1 MATWKEDI
9 IQALKN
15 LGGKAHRFELHKEVA
30 KIRNGKLNN
39 TWTQTIQ
46 RELETFSSD
55 SDAYSGKEDIFYMVE
70 GKGEG
75 VWGLRKLERNIN
87 LLDILKKISSGWIE
101 YRKFCQ
107 STSKTGASIKIK
119 KSNHEIARLVEKDWP
134 NSISKNVNL
143 KKYAID
149 SSVGKGNLV
158 PGPWLTI
165 MDKSITE
172 TAQEMY
178 YIAYLFSRSAKKL
191 YLSIAIAGTQFQHI
205 YGISNEAVEKIEI
218 FKNQFQQLFK
228 YLKPKNITENIDL
241 LEDNLNFEEPI
252 SGSSRNLLLL
262 FEKGSFFS
270 KEYDL
275 TNLSKEELEYDL
287 KNYIEIYDK
296 IVSDPKSENFN
307 IAAESLLTN
316 QRKNTSQ
323 IDFDYEIP
331 DFEPK
336 EKKLT
341 SGNKNLKSTAEQAR
355 TKRKTQDS
363 KLIGKTGEN
372 YVVQYEKEKLKKL
385 GLNDLAEKVY
395 NHDDHREYPGWD
407 ITSFDKNGKKI
418 FIEVKSAAKKKNI
431 FNITSKEWDAAQIEK
446 NNYFIYLVEDTLNNK
461 IKIVAKIQNPAYHA
475 KNNQIEVRV
484 SEYEIRLAR

>member
-1 MATWKEDI
+1 MNMDK
-9 IQALKN
+9 
-15 LGGKAHRFELHKEVA
+15 
-30 KIRNGKLNN
+30 KIDN
-39 TWTQTIQ
+39 
-46 RELETFSSD
+46 
-55 SDAYSGKEDIFYMVE
+55 
-70 GKGEG
+70 
-75 VWGLRKLERNIN
+75 ERNIN
-87 LLDILKKISSGWIE
+87 LIEVLKKISNGWIE

-134 NSISKNVNL
+134 DSISKNVDL

-149 SSVGKGNLV
+149 SSIGKGNLV
-158 PGPWLTI
+158 PGPWLTV

-191 YLSIAIAGTQFQHI
+191 YLSIAIAGTQFQDI

-228 YLKPKNITENIDL
+228 YLKPENTIENIDL
-241 LEDNLNFEEPI
+241 LEDNLNFEEPV

-262 FEKGSFFS
+262 FEKGSLFS

-275 TNLSKEELEYDL
+275 NNLKKEELEYDL
-287 KNYIEIYDK
+287 KNYIKIYDM

-307 IAAESLLTN
+307 IAAETLLIN
-316 QRKNTSQ
+316 KRKKTITK

-331 DFEPK
+331 DFKQK
-336 EKKLT
+336 EKKLI
-341 SGNKNLKSTAEQAR
+341 SNNKNIKSTAEQAR
-355 TKRKTQDS
+355 IKRKTQDS

-372 YVVQYEKEKLKKL
+372 YVVQYEREKLKKI

-418 FIEVKSAAKKKNI
+418 FIEVKSSAKKKNI
-431 FNITSKEWDAAQIEK
+431 FNITSKEWDAAQSEK
-446 NNYFIYLVEDTLNNK
+446 DNYFIYLVEDTLNNK
-461 IKIVAKIQNPAYHA
+461 IKIVAKIQNPAKQA
-475 KNNQIEVRV
+475 KNNQIEVRI
-484 SEYEIRLAR
+484 SEYEIRLA

>member
-15 LGGKAHRFELHKEVA
+15 LGGKAHRSKLHKEVE
-30 KIRNGKLNN
+30 KLRNGKLNN

-46 RELETFSSD
+46 RELETYSSD

-75 VWGLRKLERNIN
+75 VWGLRKLDRNIN
-87 LLDILKKISSGWIE
+87 LIDVLQKISSGWIE

-107 STSKTGASIKIK
+107 STSKSGASIKIK

-134 NSISKNVNL
+134 TSISKNIDL

-149 SSVGKGNLV
+149 SSIGKGNLV
-158 PGPWLTI
+158 PGPWLTV

-178 YIAYLFSRSAKKL
+178 YIAYLFSRSAQKL
-191 YLSIAIAGTQFQHI
+191 YLSIAIAGTQFQDI

-228 YLKPKNITENIDL
+228 YLKPANTKDNIDL
-241 LEDNLNFEEPI
+241 LEDSLNFEEPI

-275 TNLSKEELEYDL
+275 NNLNKEELEYDL

-296 IVSDPKSENFN
+296 IISDPKSENFN
-307 IAAESLLTN
+307 IAAETLLTSK
-316 QRKNTSQ
+316 QTIAVTK
-323 IDFDYEIP
+323 IDFNYEIP
-331 DFEPK
+331 DFRPK

-341 SGNKNLKSTAEQAR
+341 SSNKNTKSIAELAR
-355 TKRKTQDS
+355 IKRKTQDS

-372 YVVQYEKEKLKKL
+372 YVVKYEQEKLKML
-385 GLNDLAEKVY
+385 SLHDLAEKVY

-407 ITSFDKNGKKI
+407 ITSYDKNGNKI

-431 FNITSKEWDAAQIEK
+431 FNITYKEWNAAQVEK
-446 NNYFIYLVEDTLNNK
+446 ENYFIYLVENTLNNK
-461 IKIVAKIQNPAYHA
+461 IKIVAKIQDPAKHA
-475 KNNQIEVRV
+475 KNNQIEVRI
-484 SEYEIRLAR
+484 SEYEIRLV

>member
-1 MATWKEDI
+1 M
-9 IQALKN
+9 
-15 LGGKAHRFELHKEVA
+15 
-30 KIRNGKLNN
+30 
-39 TWTQTIQ
+39 
-46 RELETFSSD
+46 
-55 SDAYSGKEDIFYMVE
+55 
-70 GKGEG
+70 
-75 VWGLRKLERNIN
+75 
-87 LLDILKKISSGWIE
+87 
-101 YRKFCQ
+101 
-107 STSKTGASIKIK
+107 
-119 KSNHEIARLVEKDWP
+119 
-134 NSISKNVNL
+134 
-143 KKYAID
+143 
-149 SSVGKGNLV
+149 
-158 PGPWLTI
+158 
-165 MDKSITE
+165 
-172 TAQEMY
+172 
-178 YIAYLFSRSAKKL
+178 
-191 YLSIAIAGTQFQHI
+191 
-205 YGISNEAVEKIEI
+205 
-218 FKNQFQQLFK
+218 
-228 YLKPKNITENIDL
+228 
-241 LEDNLNFEEPI
+241 
-252 SGSSRNLLLL
+252 LL

-296 IVSDPKSENFN
+296 IISDPKSENFN

-316 QRKNTSQ
+316 QKKNTSQ

-355 TKRKTQDS
+355 SKRKTQDS